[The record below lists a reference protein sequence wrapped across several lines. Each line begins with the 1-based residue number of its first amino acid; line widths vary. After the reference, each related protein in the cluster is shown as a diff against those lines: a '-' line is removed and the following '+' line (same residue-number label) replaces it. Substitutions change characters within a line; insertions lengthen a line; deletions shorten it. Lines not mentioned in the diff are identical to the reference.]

1 MVIAVSFRD
10 ARWIFVPAYVPSLS
24 RFDEPFFFFFHCLNE
39 TMEWNKIFLSVH
51 LACLR

>member
-10 ARWIFVPAYVPSLS
+10 ARWIFVSAYISSLS
-24 RFDEPFFFFFHCLNE
+24 RFDEPFFFFHCLDE

-51 LACLR
+51 LARLR